1 MPTTHLNLTLNLGN
15 EEYYLS
21 PFWKDEEAEV
31 YRGMVTCRAT
41 SLLIST
47 SLKVEEA
54 TLAPRV
60 SRAKCYS
67 IYHLLWI
74 SAVHALH

>member
-31 YRGMVTCRAT
+31 
-41 SLLIST
+41 
-47 SLKVEEA
+47 
-54 TLAPRV
+54 
-60 SRAKCYS
+60 
-67 IYHLLWI
+67 
-74 SAVHALH
+74 